1 MTLIEHEENTMKILN
16 QLMGNGTKLSLRFLL
31 MYLVCY
37 GLIIYLVMDMEMMT
51 AVLIFTLVGVMQIST
66 VVEAIDIYH
75 QLTRNSDE

>member
-1 MTLIEHEENTMKILN
+1 MKILN

-37 GLIIYLVMDMEMMT
+37 GLIIYLVMDMETVT

-66 VVEAIDIYH
+66 IVEAIDIYH

>member
-16 QLMGNGTKLSLRFLL
+16 KFIGKFTKLSLRFLL

-37 GLIIYLVMDMEMMT
+37 GLIIYLVMDMDVMT
-51 AVLIFTLVGVMQIST
+51 ALLIFTLVGVMQIST

-75 QLTRNSDE
+75 KLRRNSDE

>member
-1 MTLIEHEENTMKILN
+1 MKILN

-66 VVEAIDIYH
+66 IVEAIDIYH
-75 QLTRNSDE
+75 QLRRNSDE

>member
-1 MTLIEHEENTMKILN
+1 MTLIKHEENTMKILN

-66 VVEAIDIYH
+66 IVEAIDIYH
-75 QLTRNSDE
+75 QLRRNSDE

>member
-1 MTLIEHEENTMKILN
+1 MKILN

-37 GLIIYLVMDMEMMT
+37 GLIIYLVMDMETMT

-66 VVEAIDIYH
+66 IVEAIDIYH
-75 QLTRNSDE
+75 QLRRNSDE

>member
-1 MTLIEHEENTMKILN
+1 MKILN

-75 QLTRNSDE
+75 QLRRNSDE

>member
-1 MTLIEHEENTMKILN
+1 MKILN

-37 GLIIYLVMDMEMMT
+37 GLIIYLVMDMETMT

-66 VVEAIDIYH
+66 IVEAIDIYH